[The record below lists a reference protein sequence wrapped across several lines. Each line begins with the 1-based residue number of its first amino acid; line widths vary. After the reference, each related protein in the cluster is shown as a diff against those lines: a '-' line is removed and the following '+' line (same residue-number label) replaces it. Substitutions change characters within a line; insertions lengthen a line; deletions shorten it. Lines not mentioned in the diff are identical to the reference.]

1 MSLASPSRKIQGLRW
16 VRETKNPW
24 PKAKLSGLPAQG
36 MRFQN
41 RIAKAL
47 LGQAKGSFA
56 VTSNPW
62 FEFCDRNGIGLCSPD
77 ILLNGPSGIVVIEC
91 KLTYTERALEQLFGL
106 YLPVVELFFGVA
118 AKSVV
123 VVGGIGR
130 EQPLGPILGTLR
142 DAIFAPKSFPGLLE
156 VPPATIVSP
165 LGLPLAH
172 VRRQFSLGN

>member
-1 MSLASPSRKIQGLRW
+1 MPTMSLASPSRKVEGLRW

-24 PKAKLSGLPAQG
+24 PKAKLSGLTAQG

-62 FEFCDRNGIGLCSPD
+62 FEFCDRNGQGLCSPD

-130 EQPLGPILGTLR
+130 TAPIGPVLDSLK
-142 DAIFAPKSFPGLLE
+142 AALWLPS

-165 LGLPLAH
+165 MGLPLAH